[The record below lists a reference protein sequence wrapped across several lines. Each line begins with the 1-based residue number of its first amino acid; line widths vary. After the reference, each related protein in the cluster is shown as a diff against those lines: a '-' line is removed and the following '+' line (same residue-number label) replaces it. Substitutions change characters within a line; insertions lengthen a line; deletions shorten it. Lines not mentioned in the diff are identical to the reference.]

1 MPLYLIYLQVPP
13 SAYTVFRLHIKIITF
28 QLSFPFLF
36 PYPFHFSL
44 QQTKYIDL
52 FTKRLYFFSEALFG
66 VIKLFEILQS
76 LVWNGNKCFHSN
88 PCKLSGV
95 LVRQKVKLRWSSE
108 WSSSDAVKSGVL
120 VQERGELEHI
130 NGALQNNTDF
140 SHTIIL

>member
-52 FTKRLYFFSEALFG
+52 FTKRLYFFSEAIFG
-66 VIKLFEILQS
+66 VIKLFEIHIYCAKYFS
-76 LVWNGNKCFHSN
+76 LWSEMGTNVFIRILANWVEFSWGRKWSSGEAA
-88 PCKLSGV
+88 SGV
-95 LVRQKVKLRWSSE
+95 LLMQWKVEFSCRREGSW
-108 WSSSDAVKSGVL
+108 
-120 VQERGELEHI
+120 
-130 NGALQNNTDF
+130 NT
-140 SHTIIL
+140 